1 MWEKDNNRFYKI
13 PVKIETEM
21 SEIKRRT
28 TFLHLFVRKKNNI
41 QISGLKKNASFVTTE
56 TCS

>member
-1 MWEKDNNRFYKI
+1 MIDSYKI

-28 TFLHLFVRKKNNI
+28 TFLDLFVRKKNNI